1 MKKITSI
8 IKRDSFLLSHRN
20 YISYE
25 NYCINTAIDIVF
37 L

>member
-8 IKRDSFLLSHRN
+8 IKRDNFLLSHSN

-25 NYCINTAIDIVF
+25 NYCINAIDIVF